1 MCALSRACACVF
13 SGNSVQVE
21 VRGQCW
27 GNQLSPSSSLVQGN
41 QIQVAS
47 LISKHLC
54 LLRQSHLTGSQFTQI
69 NPAATMFPV
78 SNWVT
83 CVVAE
88 TCPQEAKHTNRICEM
103 KTPPPPGPPKVFLAT
118 QQSKAV
124 QSPVSCA
131 LCQGST
137 SRSLAYKS
145 TL

>member
-103 KTPPPPGPPKVFLAT
+103 KTPPPPRPT
-118 QQSKAV
+118 ES
-124 QSPVSCA
+124 VSRYSA
-131 LCQGST
+131 KQGSAESCVLCPMSGLHFQVT
-137 SRSLAYKS
+137 CL
-145 TL
+145 